1 MGKKVSECC
10 DQWNDLQTM
19 TLADRMDIDA
29 FKPAMN
35 NCASLDDYELKVR
48 NCIDDNI
55 EACKTDVCALDPNND
70 MQLMALAALSCI
82 DINKLVNVIMSYYA
96 PQLRILSLEH
106 RVSKLYKQIVESKQM
121 TNERGTTPANDG
133 ELAAFDIAVNFKKDD
148 IDVDSEVDVKN
159 KKDAWILRLVYN
171 DGNKENI
178 SMVKPDDNKDDYVMT
193 SDKDKLKVKFSDD
206 PDDGT
211 LNVPQTVIDHIA
223 KHIEQAEDNVEK
235 NKKNN
240 DSELAH
246 EIAYDIKNEF
256 PNYDMEVIE
265 GDVGDKKWTIEIVYK
280 NGKKDHFTI
289 NKVGKSYIMRSNDF
303 FISKFTLDELKN
315 FPKKLKDHI
324 EKHAKKA
331 ENK

>member
-1 MGKKVSECC
+1 MTKRLSECC
-10 DQWNDLQTM
+10 DQWGDLQTM
-19 TLADRMDIDA
+19 MLADNMCDSQ
-29 FKPAMN
+29 FEPLLN
-35 NCASLDDYELKVR
+35 NCSSLDDFECKVKDSI
-48 NCIDDNI
+48 CGSI
-55 EACKTDVCALDPNND
+55 EADKLSCDTIEDEVLRK
-70 MQLMALAALSCI
+70 MALAALANV
-82 DINKLVNVIMSYYA
+82 DVDKLVQVVVSCFE
-96 PQLRILSLEH
+96 PELRIFRLES
-106 RVSKLYKQIVESKQM
+106 RVNNICKILLEKKM
-121 TNERGTTPANDG
+121 KNERGTTPAHDG

-148 IDVDSEVDVKN
+148 VDVDSEVDVKN

-223 KHIEQAEDNVEK
+223 KHIEQAEDNIEK

-240 DSELAH
+240 DSDLAH
-246 EIAYDIKNEF
+246 EIAYDIKKEF

-280 NGKKDHFTI
+280 DGKKDHFTI
-289 NKVGKSYIMRSNDF
+289 NKLGNSYILRSSDF
-303 FISKFTLDELKN
+303 FMAKYSLDELKN

-324 EKHAKKA
+324 EKHADKA
-331 ENK
+331 EKK